1 MVLCRIYP
9 CARDASRN
17 FSTGPLKAKSP
28 SRWDGPLLF
37 WVPDNDLLSHG
48 SPYYHRRAA
57 VSRSCS
63 GWEGVVPARCARQEF
78 GCESR
83 PLGQPVRGS
92 RPGIFGRSVGR
103 DRMLRHA
110 SPRASRGATRAWGY
124 RIKPHGQ
131 LVPVSLRPHSPS
143 TSGLSTG
150 WSIPTLQGG
159 YPPGH
164 LISRRASRLDAF
176 SGYRFRT

>member
-1 MVLCRIYP
+1 MRRTIENVRSPNENAL
-9 CARDASRN
+9 AR
-17 FSTGPLKAKSP
+17 GQ
-28 SRWDGPLLF
+28 G
-37 WVPDNDLLSHG
+37 VPFEDPDDDLLSRDIPRTIIGATPFHG
-48 SPYYHRRAA
+48 
-57 VSRSCS
+57 
-63 GWEGVVPARCARQEF
+63 
-78 GCESR
+78 
-83 PLGQPVRGS
+83 PVRDGKAWFQRAVLVRNSVAS
-92 RPGIFGRSVGR
+92 RVRSDSPRPAARHFGRSVGR
-103 DRMLRHA
+103 DRILRHA
-110 SPRASRGATRAWGY
+110 SPRASRRATRAWGY

-131 LVPVSLRPHSPS
+131 LVPVSSRPHSPS